1 MTLTRSL
8 DKRGG
13 FISVFLWQLR
23 RTLPAAILYWAMMAL
38 LTLWDWFVGHG
49 YNDYAKPME
58 ILITGFAV
66 ALPMVHLSD
75 CFSRR
80 QADFIHALPVTRGSF
95 YLSAL
100 LNALWQILL
109 PIIPCR
115 LFTVYVTNWRF
126 NYVGSYHIR
135 SLSMAAIAILCFMFL
150 AAAASGTYHGYVIG
164 AAAHLVGWRIM
175 VFFMYYV
182 ITGTIPGAFTY
193 SGPDMDIFFTIGSP
207 ILIQFMNFE
216 IHARNVMIYIIMP
229 ISSAI
234 YAALG
239 YVLYKRRKSEQAG
252 HFGKCRPAELFLRTE
267 LTLCAGLFAL
277 STIPIIV
284 RDTWISA
291 EISGALGIPLTL
303 GGTLAALALA
313 YIILEFVWHRSI
325 KNLRRHALPV
335 LISTGIIVVFTGAVS
350 TGLGMEG
357 NIPDISEI
365 GYVSFT
371 EMYPY
376 EQFQMHD
383 YWTVKLPGMG
393 EDENTY
399 IDEGVYSLK
408 MLDKTQELNAKYLEL
423 ERAAQYPYLPGRN
436 TYDNQIYISLQYNL
450 NGLGYRHNTLK
461 YDGPVN
467 SKTQPLLDEFMA
479 LRDEIMTSDEYV
491 NTLNPL
497 NAIDAVVSLDAL
509 DGEDR
514 GWGVV
519 TNEYMKCDPKPVEDL
534 PKDFKKKLEAAI
546 REDFKDN
553 CYPTVDEVVEAK
565 YPVYQLVYDGK
576 FTARG
581 GMYWD
586 DKQKEYVPA
595 EGLEFELF
603 TYEAEGEPRHAFRV
617 TKEMPATYEYLA
629 KAYK

>member
-23 RTLPAAILYWAMMAL
+23 RTLPAAIVYWIMMAL
-38 LTLWDWFVGHG
+38 LTLWDWFIGHG
-49 YNDYAKPME
+49 YNDYVRPIE
-58 ILITGFAV
+58 LLIIGFAV

-115 LFTVYVTNWRF
+115 LFTVYVTNWR
-126 NYVGSYHIR
+126 VIGASSYHIR
-135 SLSMAAIAILCFMFL
+135 SLALAAIAILCFMFL

-164 AAAHLVGWRIM
+164 AAAHLAGWRMI
-175 VFFMYYV
+175 VLFMYFV
-182 ITGTIPGAFTY
+182 ISGTIPGAFNY
-193 SGPDMDIFFTIGSP
+193 SGPDMDLFFVMGSP
-207 ILIQFMNFE
+207 VLLQFMNFDSHVQE
-216 IHARNVMIYIIMP
+216 VMAYIIMP
-229 ISSAI
+229 IFSAI
-234 YAALG
+234 CAALG

-252 HFGKCRPAELFLRTE
+252 HFGKCRPAELFLRIE

-277 STIPIIV
+277 SIIPIIV

-291 EISGALGIPLTL
+291 VISGALGIPLTL

-313 YIILEFVWHRSI
+313 YIILEYVWHRSI

-350 TGLGMEG
+350 TGLGLEE
-357 NIPDISEI
+357 NIPDVSEI
-365 GYVSFT
+365 GYVGFT
-371 EMYPY
+371 EMYPS
-376 EQFQMHD
+376 EQFSMNEC
-383 YWTVKLPGMG
+383 WAAKLPGMG
-393 EDENTY
+393 EDEVTTL
-399 IDEGVYSLK
+399 DVGVYSLE
-408 MLDKTQELNAKYLEL
+408 MVDKVQELNAKYLEL

-436 TYDNQIYISLQYNL
+436 TYDNQIYITLHYNF
-450 NGLGYRHNTLK
+450 NGLGYQHNTLK

-491 NTLNPL
+491 NSLNPL
-497 NAIDAVVSLDAL
+497 NAIDAVVSLDVL

-514 GWGVV
+514 SWGVV
-519 TNEYMKCDPKPVEDL
+519 TRENMRCDPKPVEDL
-534 PKDFKKKLEAAI
+534 PRSFIKDLEAAM
-546 REDFKDN
+546 REDFKNN
-553 CYPTVDEVVEAK
+553 CYPTVDEVAKAK
-565 YPVYQLVYDGK
+565 YPVYQLAYDGE

-581 GMYWD
+581 GTYWD
-586 DKQKEYVPA
+586 DKQNKYIPA
-595 EGLEFELF
+595 EGVEFEL
-603 TYEAEGEPRHAFRV
+603 YLYNDEPRHAFRV
-617 TKEMPATYEYLA
+617 TKEMPAAYELLA